1 MKMKYCFILN
11 PAAGKGWGA
20 EQVKE
25 DIEAC
30 YKQTDTEVELYLTKG
45 VGDATDYVIRT
56 VDAAPEEAYRFYAC
70 GGDGTL
76 SEVINGVMRLEH
88 PERASVGLIPVG
100 TGNDFV
106 RNFTFGDKFFDVRA
120 QLEAEPLAV
129 DLIRCNDRYAIN
141 MVNIGFDCEVVVKT
155 AQLKKSP
162 LIPSKMEY
170 IAGLIVTLFRKP
182 GVKAKQS
189 FDGGEEEDKRYLL
202 NTYANGS
209 YCGGGFYSNP
219 KSSMRDGKLDSILVK
234 DIGRL
239 KFLSLVGK
247 YKKGEHLG
255 SEFESVLCNK
265 KFSRVDMRFEKEIFV
280 CVDGELMA
288 AEELHLSVV
297 PKALNFL
304 VPTGSWL
311 LQSEESAEQDTAREA
326 VAEGAEVQ

>member
-1 MKMKYCFILN
+1 MKYCFILN
-11 PAAGKGWGA
+11 PAAGKGRGA

-25 DIEAC
+25 DVEAC
-30 YKQTDTEVELYLTKG
+30 YKQTDTEVEIYLTRG
-45 VGDATDYVIRT
+45 VGDATDYVIRR
-56 VDAAPEEAYRFYAC
+56 VDESPEEEYRFYAC

-76 SEVINGVMRLEH
+76 CEVINGVMRLEH

-106 RNFTFGDKFFDVRA
+106 RNFAIGDKFFDVRA

-162 LIPSKMEY
+162 LIPSKLAY

-189 FDGGEEEDKRYLL
+189 FDGGEEEGKRYLL
-202 NTYANGS
+202 NTYASGS

-219 KSSMRDGKLDSILVK
+219 KSSMRDGKLDCILVN

-255 SEFESVLCNK
+255 GEFESVLCNK

-288 AEELHLSVV
+288 AEELHLSVA

-304 VPTGSWL
+304 VPSGSWL
-311 LQSEESAEQDTAREA
+311 LQKEA
-326 VAEGAEVQ
+326 VAEPVGEQKPDREAVEVS